1 MIVLVA
7 KYLYDVISLLHVFTF
22 PNFNRA
28 SMVVDLTIFVV
39 PVVFFCKNETKK
51 LKIPQSVHVCVDQ
64 DLNKG
69 KQEVE
74 YEPHVNHLNIGSFG
88 QVVGDVDEHGGQHK
102 HCFEKELI

>member
-102 HCFEKELI
+102 HCCEK